1 MASEAAWSLTESDPA
16 IFTSLLQD
24 LGVAG
29 AEVTELYSLDDSGL
43 LEAIK
48 PIYAFIFLFKW
59 VDTAG
64 QAAST
69 TGDVAQ
75 RGVPKQDAEFYFAH
89 QVINNACAT
98 MALLNATMNI
108 ADGSN
113 VKLGSQLEELKSFSL
128 ALDPDSRGWAV
139 SNTEK
144 IREGTL
150 DAAS

>member
-1 MASEAAWSLTESDPA
+1 M
-16 IFTSLLQD
+16 
-24 LGVAG
+24 
-29 AEVTELYSLDDSGL
+29 TELYSLDDAAL

-59 VDTAG
+59 VDTSG
-64 QAAST
+64 QAATASA
-69 TGDVAQ
+69 GDVAQ
-75 RGVPKQDAEFYFAH
+75 RGVAKDDAQFYFAH

-108 ADGSN
+108 ADGSD

-144 IREGTL
+144 IREGTFVVQL
-150 DAAS
+150 AAECKLTVCVPVHNSFARSDP